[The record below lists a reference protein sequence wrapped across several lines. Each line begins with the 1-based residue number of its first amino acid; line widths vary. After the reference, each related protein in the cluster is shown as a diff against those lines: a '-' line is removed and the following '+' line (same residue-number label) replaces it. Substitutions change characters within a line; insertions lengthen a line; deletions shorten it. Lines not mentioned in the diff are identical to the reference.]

1 MSDLLIAFD
10 LETTG
15 LDHSADRIVTAAVVG
30 DPRFDMHLL
39 INPGIPIPREA
50 SAVHGITDSMVA
62 GGTEYRQGLQMIG
75 DMLMQA
81 WAMGAVVVGHNIDRY
96 DLPMLHAQESVHFGQ
111 RRTTIGPIFDTC
123 SEYRKMY
130 PGKSAKLSSVCEHA
144 GVSLHNAHNAAADA
158 HASLAVARLLIEA
171 KKARG

>member
-1 MSDLLIAFD
+1 MSELLIAFD

-15 LDHSADRIVTAAVVG
+15 LNHTNDRIVTAAVVG

-50 SAVHGITDSMVA
+50 SAVHGITDDVA
-62 GGTEYRQGLQMIG
+62 ARGMHYLEGLQQIS
-75 DMLMQA
+75 DTLMRA

-96 DLPMLHAQESVHFGQ
+96 DLPMLHAQENVHFGQ

-123 SEYRKMY
+123 SQYRKMY
-130 PGKSAKLSSVCEHA
+130 PGNSARLAAVCEHA
-144 GVSLHNAHNAAADA
+144 GVPLYNAHDAAADA

-171 KKARG
+171 QRAQV